1 MSEPSTAQSKEL
13 QMALSFFHQIPF
25 NRHLGLEPTLLSEER
40 CEFRMRMKDELIGNW
55 VRGIL
60 HGGAISTAL
69 DVTGGAMAFISS
81 WRRMEEKNIP
91 MAERQRIMARM
102 GTIDMRVDF
111 LKPGIGQEFIASAAL
126 LRVGSKVAV
135 TRMELHNEAGVLIA
149 AGTATYLCG

>member
-1 MSEPSTAQSKEL
+1 MSEPTTTQSKEL

-69 DVTGGAMAFISS
+69 DVTGGAMALFLRGDA
-81 WRRMEEKNIP
+81 WKKNP
-91 MAERQRIMARM
+91 MAERQRIMVRM

-111 LKPGIGQEFIASAAL
+111 
-126 LRVGSKVAV
+126 
-135 TRMELHNEAGVLIA
+135 
-149 AGTATYLCG
+149 